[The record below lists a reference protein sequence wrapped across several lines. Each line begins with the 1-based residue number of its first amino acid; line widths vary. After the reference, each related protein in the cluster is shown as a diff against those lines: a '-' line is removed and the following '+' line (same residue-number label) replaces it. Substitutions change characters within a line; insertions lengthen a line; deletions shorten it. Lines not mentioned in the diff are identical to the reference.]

1 MKTMTKAEFK
11 NFVMSGYFPTSNEDI
26 ADLQDIFGHLPYR
39 YHISL
44 LICEET
50 KDNMITLCNK
60 LLNPNDFN
68 HIVKRA
74 TDLAEE
80 LARKKELEAKIAEME
95 KELKAINNSTSAV
108 SGYLHQIE
116 VEVFD

>member
-26 ADLQDIFGHLPYR
+26 ADLQDIFGSLPYW
-39 YHISL
+39 YNISL
-44 LICEET
+44 LICEKT

-60 LLNPNDFN
+60 LLHPDDFN
-68 HIVKRA
+68 HLVKKA
-74 TDLAEE
+74 KDHAEE
-80 LARKKELEAKIAEME
+80 LARRKELEAKIAEME
-95 KELKAINNSTSAV
+95 KELKAINSSTDAV
-108 SGYLHQIE
+108 SSYLHQIE

>member
-26 ADLQDIFGHLPYR
+26 ADLQDVYGYLPYW

-44 LICEET
+44 VVCEET
-50 KDNMITLCNK
+50 RDKMCDFCEK
-60 LLNPNDFN
+60 LLHPKDYEKLMDTANEK
-68 HIVKRA
+68 IREIEKAKAMR
-74 TDLAEE
+74 E
-80 LARKKELEAKIAEME
+80 KIAEME
-95 KELKAINNSTSAV
+95 KEIKALDRSTSTVRAF
-108 SGYLHQIE
+108 LNQIE